1 MKLNRSLIALLCTGM
16 LATAVYA
23 EDAPAKEKKEAPK
36 TEKKEKAKAISLT
49 LPWKLLTTL
58 TLEQKEK
65 ISKIHADVLEETK
78 KLKEKEETECMA
90 VLTPEQK
97 DELEKALE
105 KQKTDMK
112 EKKAGDKKPAD
123 SKPADPKPAE

>member
-1 MKLNRSLIALLCTGM
+1 MKLNRSMLALLCSGL
-16 LATAVYA
+16 LAAAVYA
-23 EDAPAKEKKEAPK
+23 EDAPAGGEKKEAPK
-36 TEKKEKAKAISLT
+36 TEKKEKAKAINLT

-65 ISKIHADVLEETK
+65 INKIHTESGEEQK
-78 KLKEKEETECMA
+78 KLREKEEADCMA

-105 KQKTDMK
+105 KQKAEAK
-112 EKKAGDKKPAD
+112 EKKGGAEKKSPAT
-123 SKPADPKPAE
+123 KPAE